1 MSSFIEKRKKKK
13 EEISR
18 RAAHCECKRIAKIPL
33 TLTILLEIYRFL
45 RDSHVLKRM

>member
-1 MSSFIEKRKKKK
+1 MSSFIEKRKKE

-33 TLTILLEIYRFL
+33 TLTILLEVYRFL